1 MHTLTLCI
9 ASSPTPSRNAV
20 YRFYGAQP
28 YTRNAVYRF
37 YGAYLSA
44 LTLRI
49 AHMAPNS
56 EP

>member
-28 YTRNAVYRF
+28 YTRNALYRF